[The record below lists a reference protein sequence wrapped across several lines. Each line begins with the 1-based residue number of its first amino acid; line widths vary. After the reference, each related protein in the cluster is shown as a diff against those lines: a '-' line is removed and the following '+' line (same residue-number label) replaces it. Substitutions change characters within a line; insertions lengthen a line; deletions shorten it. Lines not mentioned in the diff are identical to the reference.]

1 MVDWSL
7 ARQIARFAAGSPTTA
22 PRLDADLPAL
32 VEESAGHLRA
42 YAGVERK
49 PDFVAPPP
57 ADATPDWVA
66 AGELLPGIDGEG
78 RGREQLVLGGG
89 EPRLARLAA

>member
-42 YAGVERK
+42 YTELE
-49 PDFVAPPP
+49 PSAPMP
-57 ADATPDWVA
+57 APEPLGRAEWAAPRDDAR
-66 AGELLPGIDGEG
+66 GHLG
-78 RGREQLVLGGG
+78 RPAQL
-89 EPRLARLAA
+89 A